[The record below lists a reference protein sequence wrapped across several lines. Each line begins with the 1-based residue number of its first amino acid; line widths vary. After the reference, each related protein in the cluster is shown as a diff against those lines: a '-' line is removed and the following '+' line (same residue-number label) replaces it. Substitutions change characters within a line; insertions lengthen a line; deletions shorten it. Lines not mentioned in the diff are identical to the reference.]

1 VVSRPEAPSSV
12 LLPDLHQAE
21 VDRGTVEEL
30 FRDVALDA
38 ELLEV
43 RVKGAARGHVGDE
56 TVDLAAARALLLSGD
71 VRGVQLRYV
80 HRGETWWDTV
90 MALPGGAYRIVR
102 IRPPIAPGV

>member
-1 VVSRPEAPSSV
+1 VSGPEAPSSV

-21 VDRGTVEEL
+21 VDRATVEEL
-30 FRDVALDA
+30 FRDVELEA

-56 TVDLAAARALLLSGD
+56 TVDLAAARTFLLSGE

-80 HRGETWWDTV
+80 HRGETWCDTV

-102 IRPPIAPGV
+102 IRPPVAPEV